1 VIELVDTSALVL
13 GVRDPRVR
21 AWLTDAVAKDELV
34 LCDMVALEYLM
45 GARTAEDYAR
55 LELALGGFGWVDTG
69 PEDWRRA
76 RVVHRGLAEQGAGH
90 QRSVRIPDLL
100 IAAVAERVGLQL
112 AHYDED
118 YDRIAA
124 ITGQATRWVLPRGSA

>member
-13 GVRDPRVR
+13 GIRDPRVR
-21 AWLTDAVAKDELV
+21 IWLTDALAKDELV

-45 GARTAEDYAR
+45 GARTADDYAR
-55 LELALGGFGWVDTG
+55 LELALGGFRRVETV
-69 PEDWRRA
+69 PADWRRA
-76 RVVHRGLAEQGAGH
+76 REVHRRLAGQGAGH

-100 IAAVAERVGLQL
+100 IAAVGERSGVPV

-118 YDRIAA
+118 YDRIRAV
-124 ITGQATRWVLPRGSA
+124 TGQPTRWVLPRGSA